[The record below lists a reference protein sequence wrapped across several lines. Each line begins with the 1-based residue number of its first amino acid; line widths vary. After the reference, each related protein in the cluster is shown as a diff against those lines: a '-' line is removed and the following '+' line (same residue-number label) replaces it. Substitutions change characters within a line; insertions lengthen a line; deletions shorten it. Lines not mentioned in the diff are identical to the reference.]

1 MPSNEIEMKGC
12 SIYFGDTEVVI
23 ATKSP
28 DARYSQLEVDTLFT
42 ISCAKVIKKVET
54 DKFIA
59 IVTPNPEATFENLK
73 SQFKLVYAA
82 GGAVE
87 SENGEL
93 LLIELRHRWDLPKGH
108 IEAGESESEAAL
120 REVEEE
126 TGVVAEIVGNEPVA
140 VTWHAYNTYGCWEL
154 KRTSWW
160 RMRAS
165 LGAVVPQREEG
176 ISNVVWCAKREV
188 AERLKKSYP
197 TIKLVV
203 EALYSNK

>member
-1 MPSNEIEMKGC
+1 MKNY

-28 DARYSQLEVDTLFT
+28 NTQYAILDIGTSNA

-59 IVTPNPEATFENLK
+59 IITPNPEAVFESLK
-73 SQFKLVYAA
+73 SQFKLVLAA

-93 LLIELRHRWDLPKGH
+93 LLIELRGRWDLPKGH
-108 IEAGESESEAAL
+108 IEAGESEREAAL
-120 REVEEE
+120 REVAEE
-126 TGVVAEIVGNEPVA
+126 TGVEAEVVGNEPVA
-140 VTWHAYNTYGCWEL
+140 VTWHAYDTYGCWEL

-165 LGAVVPQREEG
+165 VGEPRAQREEG
-176 ISNVVWCAKREV
+176 ITNIVWCAKQEV
-188 AERLKKSYP
+188 GERLKESYP
-197 TIKLVV
+197 TIKFVV
-203 EALYSNK
+203 KALYSNK

>member
-1 MPSNEIEMKGC
+1 MKER

-28 DARYSQLEVDTLFT
+28 DARYTQLEVDTLFT
-42 ISCAKVIKKVET
+42 ISCAKIIKKVET

-59 IVTPNPEATFENLK
+59 VVTSNPEATFENLK

-87 SENGEL
+87 SEKEEL

-108 IEAGESESEAAL
+108 IEAGESESDAAL

-160 RMRAS
+160 QMRAFA
-165 LGAVVPQREEG
+165 GKVIPQREEG
-176 ISNVVWCAKREV
+176 ITNIEWCAKSEV
-188 AERLKKSYP
+188 GERLKKSYP
-197 TIKLVV
+197 TIKRVV
-203 EALYSNK
+203 ETLLYKVKTEK

>member
-1 MPSNEIEMKGC
+1 MKGC

-87 SENGEL
+87 SENVEL

-160 RMRAS
+160 QMRAC

>member
-1 MPSNEIEMKGC
+1 MQMKNY

-28 DARYSQLEVDTLFT
+28 NTQYAILDIGTSNA

-59 IVTPNPEATFENLK
+59 IITPNPDAVFESLK
-73 SQFKLVYAA
+73 SQFKLVLAA

-93 LLIELRHRWDLPKGH
+93 LLIELRGRWDLPKGH
-108 IEAGESESEAAL
+108 IEAGESEREAAL
-120 REVEEE
+120 REVAEE
-126 TGVVAEIVGNEPVA
+126 TGVEAEVVGNEPVA
-140 VTWHAYNTYGCWEL
+140 VTWHAYDTYGCWEL

-165 LGAVVPQREEG
+165 VGELRAQREEG
-176 ISNVVWCAKREV
+176 ITNIVWCAKQEV
-188 AERLKKSYP
+188 GELLKESYP
-197 TIKLVV
+197 TIKFVV

>member
-1 MPSNEIEMKGC
+1 MKER

-42 ISCAKVIKKVET
+42 ISCAKIIKKVET
-54 DKFIA
+54 DKFIV

-93 LLIELRHRWDLPKGH
+93 LLIELRRRWDLPKGH
-108 IEAGESESEAAL
+108 IEAGESEGEAAL
-120 REVEEE
+120 REVAEE
-126 TGVVAEIVGNEPVA
+126 TGVEAEIVGNEPVA
-140 VTWHAYNTYGCWEL
+140 VTWHAYDTYGSWEL

-160 RMRAS
+160 RMRAFA
-165 LGAVVPQREEG
+165 GEVTPQREEG
-176 ISNVVWCAKREV
+176 ITNIEWCAKSEV
-188 AERLKKSYP
+188 AERLKNSYR
-197 TIKLVV
+197 TIKYVV
-203 EALYSNK
+203 EVLYSNK